1 MKKAETQ
8 SGDSRKPDLPGF
20 DDIPRPQ
27 TNTKEPKPAPQPQPK
42 PQPAPIQKSEA
53 NPRSAPTAPIQR
65 TAKKKKSKFREFI
78 GPDFNFSKFP
88 DTELSMTFNNV
99 YKYLILPVIALLSV
113 ILIPVM
119 LTLVEKLSVLS
130 GGYSGPITTVGLCY
144 YSALCIISAVISIYL
159 IYAFDRNKKSA
170 LFVNYY
176 YWIFLCFCAFCATGI
191 FWLDYLPEFAY
202 YWHEKGYLF
211 LVLSHYRSLYFIEGI
226 ITVIAA
232 RIIHIYYSKR
242 CSEFTN

>member
-1 MKKAETQ
+1 MNYEENINTA

-20 DDIPRPQ
+20 DDIPRPK
-27 TNTKEPKPAPQPQPK
+27 TTPKEPK
-42 PQPAPIQKSEA
+42 PQPAPAKQSEA
-53 NPRSAPTAPIQR
+53 NPRPAPTAPVPK
-65 TAKKKKSKFREFI
+65 TVKKKKSKFREFI
-78 GPDFNFSKFP
+78 GPDFSFSKYP
-88 DTELSMTFNNV
+88 DTESSMTFNSV

-119 LTLVEKLSVLS
+119 LTLVEKLRVLA
-130 GGYSGPITTVGLCY
+130 GGYSYPRTIETVGLCY
-144 YSALCIISAVISIYL
+144 YSALCIISAVTSIYL

-176 YWIFLCFCAFCATGI
+176 YWIFLCFSAFCATGI

-202 YWHEKGYLF
+202 YWHEKGYLL

-226 ITVIAA
+226 ITVISA